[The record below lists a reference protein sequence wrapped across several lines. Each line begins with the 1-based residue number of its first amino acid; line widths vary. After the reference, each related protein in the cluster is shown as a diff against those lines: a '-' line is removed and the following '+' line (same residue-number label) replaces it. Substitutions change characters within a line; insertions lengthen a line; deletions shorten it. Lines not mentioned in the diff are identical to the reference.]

1 MAKTWFITGASSGL
15 GRDGP
20 WALERGDRVAV
31 AARRAELFQELSH
44 AYGDAVL
51 PIELDVR
58 DREPGFAAVAAAHR
72 HLGQLDVV
80 VNAAGYGHY
89 GAVEE
94 VTEEEARAI
103 MDTNFFGALWITQ
116 AALPFLRAQGGGH
129 ILQVSSVGGL
139 VAGSSLGVYH
149 ASKWALEGM
158 STSLAAEVARWGI
171 KVTIVEPTGYSTD
184 AEGSSRRST
193 PHPDYD
199 WLLEVRA
206 ERRALVASREGD
218 PRATPAVILK
228 LVDADDPRCGS
239 CSATAPPDRGARVR
253 GALASWRVWEA
264 ASRWHTGGHFRRHDR
279 PARKGRRRLRRGSN
293 RTVDWYRLGHMTGRI
308 ASIRMFWHDPM
319 PVAEAAGL
327 AARG

>member
-15 GRDGP
+15 GRE
-20 WALERGDRVAV
+20 WAVAALERGDRVAV
-31 AARRAELFQELSH
+31 AARRAELLQEISH
-44 AYGDAVL
+44 AYGNAVL

-58 DREPGFAAVAAAHR
+58 DRELDFAAVAAAHR

-206 ERRALVASREGD
+206 ERRTLVASREGD
-218 PRATPAVILK
+218 PRATPAIILK
-228 LVDADDPRCGS
+228 IVDADDPPLRLLLGDGTLQTV
-239 CSATAPPDRGARVR
+239 ANEYEAR
-253 GALASWRVWEA
+253 LASWREWEA
-264 ASRWHTGGHFRRHDR
+264 VSRSAHGR
-279 PARKGRRRLRRGSN
+279 PLPTA
-293 RTVDWYRLGHMTGRI
+293 
-308 ASIRMFWHDPM
+308 
-319 PVAEAAGL
+319 
-327 AARG
+327 

>member
-15 GRDGP
+15 GRE
-20 WALERGDRVAV
+20 WAVAALERGDRVAV
-31 AARRAELFQELSH
+31 AARRAELLQEISH
-44 AYGDAVL
+44 AYGNAVL

-58 DREPGFAAVAAAHR
+58 DRELDFAAVAAAHR

-129 ILQVSSVGGL
+129 ILQVSSVGGGIS
-139 VAGSSLGVYH
+139 AFPGIGMYH

-206 ERRALVASREGD
+206 ERRTLVASREGD
-218 PRATPAVILK
+218 PRATPAIILK
-228 LVDADDPRCGS
+228 LVDADDPPLRLLLGDG
-239 CSATAPPDRGARVR
+239 TLETVAREYEAR
-253 GALASWRVWEA
+253 LASWREWEVV
-264 ASRWHTGGHFRRHDR
+264 SRSAHGR
-279 PARKGRRRLRRGSN
+279 PLPTA
-293 RTVDWYRLGHMTGRI
+293 
-308 ASIRMFWHDPM
+308 
-319 PVAEAAGL
+319 
-327 AARG
+327 